1 LKNIII
7 FASGSGTNAE
17 NICKYFE
24 HNADVKVKALFCN
37 KSDAGVIKKMK
48 PFKVPVHVFSK
59 QELND
64 ETIFLPLIQQYE
76 PTLIVLAGFLLLMPK
91 YLIKKFPNS
100 IINIHPALLPK
111 YGGKGMYGHHV
122 HEAVLASN
130 EKEHGI
136 TIHFVNENFDEGQPV
151 FQKSFAIEKGDDLD
165 SVSKKIAQLEMMN
178 FPEVIEQ
185 LLKNK

>member
-1 LKNIII
+1 MKNIII

-17 NICKYFE
+17 NICKYFQHHSE
-24 HNADVKVKALFCN
+24 IKVVALFCN
-37 KSDAGVIKKMK
+37 KSDAGVIEKMK
-48 PFKVPVHVFSK
+48 LFNIPVHVFSK

-64 ETIFLPLIQQYE
+64 ETFFLPLIHQYQ
-76 PTLIVLAGFLLLMPK
+76 PSLIVLAGFLLLMPK

-111 YGGKGMYGHHV
+111 HGGKGMYGHHV
-122 HEAVLASN
+122 HEAVLASK

-136 TIHFVNENFDEGQPV
+136 TIHFVNENFDEGKHI
-151 FQKSFAIEKGDDLD
+151 FQKTFSVEKRANLN
-165 SVSKKIAQLEMMN
+165 SISKNIAELEMEN
-178 FPEVIEQ
+178 FPKVIEQ

>member
-1 LKNIII
+1 MKNIII

-24 HNADVKVKALFCN
+24 RNSEIKVDALFCN
-37 KSDAGVIKKMK
+37 KADAGVIGKMK
-48 PFKVPVHVFSK
+48 PFNLPVHVFSK
-59 QELND
+59 LEMND
-64 ETIFLPLIQQYE
+64 ESIFLPLIQQYN

-91 YLIKKFPNS
+91 YLIKKYSNS

-111 YGGKGMYGHHV
+111 HGGKGMHGHHV

-136 TIHFVNENFDEGQPV
+136 TIHFVNENFDEGKPI
-151 FQKSFAIEKGDDLD
+151 FQKSFAVEKDDDLN
-165 SVSKKIAQLEMMN
+165 SISKKIAQLEMKY